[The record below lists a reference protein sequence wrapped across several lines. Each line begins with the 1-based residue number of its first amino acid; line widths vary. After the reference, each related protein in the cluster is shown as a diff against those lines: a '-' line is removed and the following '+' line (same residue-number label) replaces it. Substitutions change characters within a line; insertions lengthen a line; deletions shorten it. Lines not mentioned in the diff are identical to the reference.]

1 MSNASTS
8 SLSIED
14 LLAREELFLLLSME
28 IGGELQQVNQKQISK
43 RYQSGKDSVFGDGI
57 LRLETD

>member
-1 MSNASTS
+1 MSIAATS

-14 LLAREELFLLLSME
+14 LLARDELFLLESME
-28 IGGELQQVNQKQISK
+28 FGGELQQSDQKQLSK

-57 LRLETD
+57 